1 MNDNLLGDFH
11 QAQMDELKTIINKI
25 DSLSVAQ
32 QGSPN
37 LQGELDRIKS
47 LVGNIKLPAQDNTE
61 LKRLLGTIAHSQA
74 DSSQVVEID
83 KLIRSCNNN
92 LVDIYDS
99 IGSRIDKIAEYQKH
113 DPKPKTT
120 IHKLDLSSWK
130 NSIALCCCIIITI
143 GTIFWAFN
151 LHNENDKLRT
161 NDLKYR
167 YIKMQG
173 YASTTLVIELEDY
186 FHQDDNAA
194 GIKSIRHKI
203 EEYEATI
210 NKKVIAEEQARLRTQ
225 EAAEL
230 DRKIKKLQKK

>member
-32 QGSPN
+32 ESSPN
-37 LQGELDRIKS
+37 LQGELSSIKS

-61 LKRLLGTIAHSQA
+61 LNKLLSTIAHSQA
-74 DSSQVVEID
+74 DSSQVLEIN

-92 LVDIYDS
+92 LVDVCTS
-99 IGSRIDKIAEYQKH
+99 IGSRIDEIAEYQKH

-120 IHKLDLSSWK
+120 VHKLDLSSRRVLIGLIG
-130 NSIALCCCIIITI
+130 SVVIAI
-143 GTIFWAFN
+143 GTTLWALD
-151 LHNENDKLRT
+151 LHRDHDKLRT

-167 YIKMQG
+167 YIKMVG
-173 YASTTLVIELEDY
+173 DV
-186 FHQDDNAA
+186 DDTFIAE
-194 GIKSIRHKI
+194 I
-203 EEYEATI
+203 EEYIYNDKSGKILIHIEE
-210 NKKVIAEEQARLRTQ
+210 KVESYEKTMAEKIRAEEQARLRTQ

-230 DRKIKKLQKK
+230 DSKIKKLQKK